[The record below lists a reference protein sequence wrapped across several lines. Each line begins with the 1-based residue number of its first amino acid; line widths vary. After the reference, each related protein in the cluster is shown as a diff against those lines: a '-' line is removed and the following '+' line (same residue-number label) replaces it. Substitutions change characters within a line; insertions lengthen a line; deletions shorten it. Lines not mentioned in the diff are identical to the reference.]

1 MLVSVKLAAHQQIVM
16 DFDKAIAEMKADG
29 TYDKM
34 IKLHGL

>member
-1 MLVSVKLAAHQQIVM
+1 M